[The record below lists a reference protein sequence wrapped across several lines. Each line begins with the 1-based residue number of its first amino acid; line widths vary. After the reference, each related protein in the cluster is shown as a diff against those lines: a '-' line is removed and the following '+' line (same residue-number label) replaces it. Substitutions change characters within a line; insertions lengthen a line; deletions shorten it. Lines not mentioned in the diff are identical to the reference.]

1 MSVCGYVSTKYG
13 VVYGTDSQLTPKGLF
28 LKPYKKYKQLSDGS
42 VILGVGEV
50 AAWRK
55 LCIELEKHNCDL
67 DEIDYKNLLPST
79 LDGSVECILIKPDCS
94 VWSIDGPHGIY
105 ELTNNGYFF
114 IGSGGESALGAMYA
128 YVQGLETK
136 NVTLKQAEE
145 FLVSSLKASCV
156 LDEFCNEPLFIGTIQ
171 AVAKTSKRP
180 R

>member
-13 VVYGTDSQLTPKGLF
+13 VVYGTDSQVSPNGTF
-28 LKPYKKYKQLSDGS
+28 IKPYKKYKQLSDGS

-50 AAWRK
+50 AAFRK
-55 LCIELEKHNCDL
+55 FYIELEKHNGEL

-79 LDGSVECILIKPDCS
+79 LDGSIECIIIKPDCS
-94 VWSIDGPHGIY
+94 IWYLDGPHGIC

-114 IGSGGESALGAMYA
+114 IGSGQANALGAMYA

-156 LDEFCNEPLFIGTIQ
+156 LDEFCGEPLFIGTMQ
-171 AVAKTSKRP
+171 AVTKTSKRP